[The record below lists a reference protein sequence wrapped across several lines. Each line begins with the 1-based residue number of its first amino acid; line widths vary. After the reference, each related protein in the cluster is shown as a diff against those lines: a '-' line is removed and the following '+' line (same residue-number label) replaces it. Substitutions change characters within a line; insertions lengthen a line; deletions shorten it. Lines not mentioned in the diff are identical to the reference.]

1 MKLCYSPLP
10 GRWALCQTII
20 LDEDPSPESKS
31 NCKFSLWPQAQVS
44 YSSTVPG
51 WSRPQSSPA
60 SGHLPSVQNPVR
72 SPCDSPAPWNSPKVS
87 SLPVDR
93 KRYFAKQKKQCTV
106 FSFVYFAWQ
115 TINTDVMNLLSDLNA
130 EKHKYSSAFFPN
142 TAFTHAVLR
151 PLLTPPVPWSLK
163 LIPQMD
169 SHFQIEKRFQVNN
182 YNKLTPVY

>member
-1 MKLCYSPLP
+1 MKLCCSPLP
-10 GRWALCQTII
+10 GRWALCQAVI
-20 LDEDPSPESKS
+20 LDEDPSQSINLTEI
-31 NCKFSLWPQAQVS
+31 SLWPQAQAS
-44 YSSTVPG
+44 FSSTVPD

-60 SGHLPSVQNPVR
+60 SEHLPSIQNPVR
-72 SPCDSPAPWNSPKVS
+72 SPCDSLAPWNSPEVS

-115 TINTDVMNLLSDLNA
+115 PINTDVMDLLSELNA
-130 EKHKYSSAFFPN
+130 EKHKYSAFFPN

-151 PLLTPPVPWSLK
+151 PLLTPPAPWSLE

-169 SHFQIEKRFQVNN
+169 SHFQIEKWFQVDN
-182 YNKLTPVY
+182 YN